1 MKMEIPS
8 QTAGAGGGGGGGGGW
23 ERSWIGGA
31 LMEEQN
37 RLLMALEVLVLVV
50 LVLRVHVHVIAV
62 MVDDYEVG
70 GDYVVGYYE
79 EKALARLIRLAV
91 V

>member
-8 QTAGAGGGGGGGGGW
+8 QTAAAGGGGGGW

-50 LVLRVHVHVIAV
+50 LVLVRVHVHVIAV

>member
-8 QTAGAGGGGGGGGGW
+8 QTAGAGGGGGGW

-50 LVLRVHVHVIAV
+50 LVLVRVHVHVIAV